1 MYAEILYAILIYLF
15 FLFNTKFW
23 FFQRYAATA
32 RVFEVFDS
40 VRLCLRERERDS
52 ENKSKRVC
60 FCTNHNVKKMHIM
73 QVWNN

>member
-40 VRLCLRERERDS
+40 VRLCLRARERQREQEQES
-52 ENKSKRVC
+52 V
-60 FCTNHNVKKMHIM
+60 FLH
-73 QVWNN
+73 